1 MDTDKQGRSLK
12 MANIKSSKKAIKV
25 IAKKTENNHEL
36 KARVKNLIKE
46 TEKAVA
52 SNDHEKA
59 SLLWKDVQKYLDQ
72 AVSKGLVKK
81 NTSDRQKSRLSLK
94 IKNMK

>member
-1 MDTDKQGRSLK
+1 MDTDKQERSLK

-46 TEKAVA
+46 TEKAIA
-52 SNDHEKA
+52 SNDKEKA
-59 SLLWKDVQKYLDQ
+59 SLLWNDVQKYLDQ
-72 AVSKGLVKK
+72 AVSKGLVHK

>member
-1 MDTDKQGRSLK
+1 MDTESERSLK

-36 KARVKNLIKE
+36 KARVKNLIKD
-46 TEKAVA
+46 TEKAIA
-52 SNDHEKA
+52 SNDLEKA
-59 SLLWKDVQKYLDQ
+59 SLLFKDVEKYLDQ
-72 AVSKGLVKK
+72 AVSKALVHK

>member
-1 MDTDKQGRSLK
+1 

-46 TEKAVA
+46 TEKAIA
-52 SNDHEKA
+52 SGNIEE
-59 SLLWKDVQKYLDQ
+59 SNTLYKDVQKNLDQ
-72 AVSKGLVKK
+72 ATSKGLIKK
-81 NTSDRQKSRLSLK
+81 NTSDRQKSRLSNK

>member
-1 MDTDKQGRSLK
+1 

-46 TEKAVA
+46 TEKAIA
-52 SNDHEKA
+52 NNDKEKA
-59 SLLWKDVQKYLDQ
+59 NILYKDVQKYLDQ
-72 AVSKGLVKK
+72 ALSKGLVKS
-81 NTSDRQKSRLSLK
+81 NTVDRQKSRLANK
-94 IKNMK
+94 VKNMK